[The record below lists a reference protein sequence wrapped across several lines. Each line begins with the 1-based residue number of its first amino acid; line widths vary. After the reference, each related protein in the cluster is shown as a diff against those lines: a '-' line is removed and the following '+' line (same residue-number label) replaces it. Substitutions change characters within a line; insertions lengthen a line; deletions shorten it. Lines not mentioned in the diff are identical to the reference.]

1 MFEIIIIYGDM
12 SNIIHLLSS
21 QPPNVHG
28 YIYIYVYIHI
38 ILQSSYVG
46 NYDHHLDVKN
56 IQT

>member
-28 YIYIYVYIHI
+28 YIYMYIHI